1 MLAQEGQEV
10 VRNCFL
16 RAGIYDTINSRSNK
30 LPSLDFFKEISNQS
44 GLENPPTP
52 TPQDIDVGLVNLG
65 CITERL
71 FSNSSDSD

>member
-44 GLENPPTP
+44 GLENPPTQ
-52 TPQDIDVGLVNLG
+52 PQGIDLGLVNLG

-71 FSNSSDSD
+71 FSNSSDFD